1 MLMQIGAKSCD
12 LRRLKR
18 HIFAFSASKSE
29 KKPRK
34 IRFKTVPKM
43 QIPHIPAQSPAQH
56 ST

>member
-1 MLMQIGAKSCD
+1 MLMQTGAKSCD

-29 KKPRK
+29 KNPRK

-43 QIPHIPAQSPAQH
+43 QIPHIPAQAPAQH